1 MVSLATLALALGGV
15 VGLFDRLVGRLVDRS
30 SGCMQC
36 VTSLLLSTAHRKEGL
51 ETVTFLFWIDM
62 GNHRREEWTD
72 GHPRHGKYIAL
83 ADCWRR
89 RSSWTSSSLCL
100 ALGRVRSP
108 SSFLFLSF
116 FFFCSALQRNGQ
128 QFADITYL
136 GRSLDFR
143 QRRWFWFGWL
153 GRITGFT
160 GLETLFF
167 PRQSGY
173 ASVSNIG

>member
-1 MVSLATLALALGGV
+1 MGYLIGW
-15 VGLFDRLVGRLVDRS
+15 LVGWSIDRVVACS
-30 SGCMQC
+30 VLSRCCSVQRTGRKASRR
-36 VTSLLLSTAHRKEGL
+36 SL
-51 ETVTFLFWIDM
+51 FFFFWIDM

-83 ADCWRR
+83 ADYWRR

-108 SSFLFLSF
+108 SSFLFLSL